1 MAKKVKP
8 NKEIAFNPIEGKFD
22 LVSGNNFSYESVPLA
37 KKLRVR
43 ENEQMIIKEEF
54 ILEGTL
60 ELDGALFL
68 EE

>member
-8 NKEIAFNPIEGKFD
+8 NKELVVNPIEGTLDF
-22 LVSGNNFSYESVPLA
+22 VSGNNFSYESVPLN
-37 KKLRVR
+37 KKLKVR
-43 ENEQMIIKEEF
+43 DNEQLVVKEEF